1 MRNALVIAG
10 GMWQRPLVKYLQEGG
25 YSVTV
30 VDPYTT
36 SASVSIAERHIALD
50 VREKEAILEAIQES
64 GIRYHLVCTDQSD
77 ISVDTVA
84 YLAEKLDLPGNSMEA
99 VERFA
104 NKFKCLQYAEKVN
117 MPVPEY
123 CQVSTLA
130 EVKAFLEKQGAPLII
145 KPCDSQSSKGIHVI
159 DECTTDEEIK
169 QYLADALQYSFIHR
183 CILERFVFG
192 YEITVE
198 GFCADGKHHVTAVSK
213 KRHFKTGI
221 ASTLTY
227 PGEVPDALL
236 QRIIEADDRFVENS
250 GLRFGPTHAEYIVNE
265 DQDCFWLVEIAC
277 RGGGTLI
284 SSDIVKWV
292 SGFDVYDAYLRCL
305 EGNESSI
312 DMHQL
317 QPLHRSA
324 ELHFF
329 DFGTGDI
336 LHVEGVETVRNMDG
350 VIYADLDC
358 LKVGTHITSCQ
369 DDRSRQGFVIV
380 FAKDKEQLATRISA
394 INHTL
399 VVQLKK

>member
-10 GMWQRPLVKYLQEGG
+10 GMWQRPLVQYLQLNG

-36 SASVSIAERHIALD
+36 SASVLIAEHHIALD
-50 VREKEAILEAIQES
+50 VREREAILEAVQQS
-64 GIRYHLVCTDQSD
+64 GIQYHLVCTDQSD

-84 YLAEKLDLPGNSMEA
+84 YLADKLGLPGNSLEA

-104 NKFKCLQYAEKVN
+104 NKYKCLRYAETVD
-117 MPVPEY
+117 MPVPEF

-130 EVKAFLEKQGAPLII
+130 EVKSFLSKVGAPLII

-159 DECTTDEEIK
+159 DEQTTDAEIESF
-169 QYLADALQYSFIHR
+169 LADALQYSFIHR

-227 PGEVPDALL
+227 PGEVPEELL
-236 QRIIEADDRFVENS
+236 NRIIAADDRFVENS

-265 DQDCFWLVEIAC
+265 EKDCFWLVEIAC

-305 EGNESSI
+305 EGNDSSI

-317 QPLHRSA
+317 EPKHRSA

-336 LHVEGVETVRNMDG
+336 LHVEGVETVRQMDG

-358 LKVGTHITSCQ
+358 LKEGTHITSCQ

-380 FAKDKEQLATRISA
+380 FAEDKEQLAARISA
-394 INHTL
+394 INNTL

>member
-10 GMWQRPLVKYLQEGG
+10 GMWQRPLVQYLQLNG

-36 SASVSIAERHIALD
+36 SASVLIAEHHVALD
-50 VREKEAILEAIQES
+50 VREREAILEAVQKS

-84 YLAEKLDLPGNSMEA
+84 FLAEKLDLPGNSLET

-104 NKFKCLQYAEKVN
+104 NKYKCLQYAETVN
-117 MPVPEY
+117 MPVPEF

-130 EVKAFLEKQGAPLII
+130 EVKTFMQKVGAPLII

-159 DECTTDEEIK
+159 DEHTTDEEIDLF
-169 QYLADALQYSFIHR
+169 LADALQYSFIHH

-198 GFCADGKHHVTAVSK
+198 GFCANGKHHVTAVSK

-221 ASTLTY
+221 ASVLTY
-227 PGEVPDALL
+227 PGEVSEALL
-236 QRIIEADDRFVENS
+236 QRISEADDRFVENS

-265 DQDCFWLVEIAC
+265 EQDCFWLVEIAC

-336 LHVEGVETVRNMDG
+336 LHVEGVDSVRNMEG

-358 LKVGTHITSCQ
+358 LKEGTHITSCQ

-380 FAKDKEQLATRISA
+380 FADDKEQLASRISA
-394 INHTL
+394 INNTL